1 MSPPKTVYDPKS
13 SIDDLL
19 ADIPDLS
26 PSGRAHAHA
35 DLDPQSQ
42 PLLQPGATSPE
53 PLQIPSAGRSHVGSS
68 FADLHAEVT
77 ADLPARAA
85 DRQPA
90 VGQPV
95 HASGGKPGRTTISG
109 TFIPT
114 NTIVE
119 NVRLLLMDSYT
130 TGDIKRMLVSQ
141 FGGKGASF
149 NKHIALARRR
159 NNGFL
164 QRTPE
169 ESRSD
174 AMMQWQRLLVEAKK
188 EKARAEQ
195 NLKNAQKDLDDIRKV
210 SGKLDPDEDADAWLS
225 AMSLID
231 SKERNLQ
238 ACEKVFASARHHVD
252 KYQNTIDRMLGNNAP
267 NKTENVTTISG
278 TLTHET
284 APKEP
289 MTREDNDAQLRD
301 ILQQMRTSLQPR
313 ITSDAPAEGIIIDA
327 ESTPVPEPVPAPG
340 QPEMQ

>member
-1 MSPPKTVYDPKS
+1 MSPPKTTYDPKS

-19 ADIPDLS
+19 SDIPDLS
-26 PSGRAHAHA
+26 PDGRANAHS
-35 DLDPQSQ
+35 DLKSK
-42 PLLQPGATSPE
+42 PLLQPDAPQSPI
-53 PLQIPSAGRSHVGSS
+53 QIPSAGQDHIGSK

-77 ADLPARAA
+77 ADLPPRAA
-85 DRQPA
+85 DRLPA
-90 VGQPV
+90 SGEKV
-95 HASGGKPGRTTISG
+95 HASGRKPGRTTISG
-109 TFIPT
+109 NFIPT
-114 NTIVE
+114 NTIIE
-119 NVRLLLMDSYT
+119 NVRILLADSYT
-130 TGDIKRMLVSQ
+130 PGDIKRMLVSQ
-141 FGGKGASF
+141 FGGKGTSF

-159 NNGFL
+159 NNSFL

-188 EKARAEQ
+188 EKTRADQ
-195 NLKNAQKDLDDIRKV
+195 NLKNAQKELDEIRKV
-210 SGKLDPDEDADAWLS
+210 LGKLDPGEDADAWLS
-225 AMSLID
+225 AMSLVD

-267 NKTENVTTISG
+267 NKTENVTTITG

-301 ILQQMRTSLQPR
+301 ILQQMRSNLQPR
-313 ITSDAPAEGIIIDA
+313 ITSEPPAEGIIIDA
-327 ESTPVPEPVPAPG
+327 ESTPVPEPESVERT
-340 QPEMQ
+340 EMQ